1 MAAHPASRRSGA
13 VVPGSRRIGRR
24 PLVWRIRALLLPL
37 ILLTVLGG
45 WLMVRSG
52 ALSGALTRS
61 MARVGDPAPPFA
73 LSALDGS
80 PVRLADLVGRP
91 VIVNFWASWCAPC
104 VREFPLLEEARA
116 AHADADLAVIGIV
129 YDDRA
134 EAAASFMAANGAGWT
149 AAMDP
154 GGDVARAYGIYGPPE
169 TFFIGRD
176 GVVAGHQIGELTAA
190 DMARQLSTI
199 LEEDR

>member
-1 MAAHPASRRSGA
+1 MAAHPVSRRSGTIL
-13 VVPGSRRIGRR
+13 PSPRRIAGL
-24 PLVWRIRALLLPL
+24 PLAWRITALLLPL
-37 ILLTVLGG
+37 LLLAVLGG
-45 WLMVRSG
+45 WLLVRSG
-52 ALSGALTRS
+52 GLGGALTGS
-61 MARVGDPAPPFA
+61 MARIGAPAPPFS
-73 LSALDGS
+73 LTALDGS
-80 PVRLADLVGRP
+80 PVRLEELAGRP

-116 AHADADLAVIGIV
+116 SHAAADLAVIGIV
-129 YDDRA
+129 FDDRA
-134 EAAASFMAANGAGWT
+134 EAAASFMAENGAGWT

-154 GGDVARAYGIYGPPE
+154 GGNVARAYGIYGPPE

-176 GVVAGHQIGELTAA
+176 GIVAGHQIGELTPA

>member
-1 MAAHPASRRSGA
+1 MAAQPASRRSGLL
-13 VVPGSRRIGRR
+13 VPSPRRIAGL
-24 PLVWRIRALLLPL
+24 PLAWRLTALLLPL
-37 ILLTVLGG
+37 LLLAVLGG
-45 WLMVRSG
+45 VLLVRSG
-52 ALSGALTRS
+52 VVTAP
-61 MARVGDPAPPFA
+61 MARIGAPAPAFS
-73 LSALDGS
+73 LTALDGS
-80 PVRLADLVGRP
+80 PVRLEELAGRP

-116 AHADADLAVIGIV
+116 AHDADGLAVIGIV

-134 EAAASFMAANGAGWT
+134 DAAQAFMADNGAGWT
-149 AAMDP
+149 AATDP

-176 GVVAGHQIGELTAA
+176 GIVAGHQIGELTAA

>member
-1 MAAHPASRRSGA
+1 MTAHPASRRSA
-13 VVPGSRRIGRR
+13 LLVPSPRRIAAL
-24 PLVWRIRALLLPL
+24 PLAWRLTALLLPL
-37 ILLTVLGG
+37 LLLAVLGG
-45 WLMVRSG
+45 FLLVRAG
-52 ALSGALTRS
+52 VLTGS
-61 MARVGDPAPPFA
+61 MARIGAPAPPFS
-73 LSALDGS
+73 LTSLDGS
-80 PVRLADLVGRP
+80 PVRLEELAGRP

-116 AHADADLAVIGIV
+116 AHAGADLAVIGIV

-134 EAAASFMAANGAGWT
+134 EAAAAFMADHDAGWT

-176 GVVAGHQIGELTAA
+176 GIVAGHQIGELTAA
-190 DMARQLSTI
+190 DMERQLSTI

>member
-1 MAAHPASRRSGA
+1 MAAHPASRRSGHL
-13 VVPGSRRIGRR
+13 VPSPRRIAGL
-24 PLVWRIRALLLPL
+24 PLAWRITALLLPL
-37 ILLTVLGG
+37 VLLAVLGG
-45 WLMVRSG
+45 WLLVRSG
-52 ALSGALTRS
+52 ALTGS
-61 MARVGDPAPPFA
+61 MARIGAPAPSFS
-73 LSALDGS
+73 LTALDGS
-80 PVRLADLVGRP
+80 PVRLQELAGRP

-116 AHADADLAVIGIV
+116 AHGGEDLAVIGIV

-134 EAAASFMAANGAGWT
+134 DAAAAFMAEQGAGWT

-154 GGDVARAYGIYGPPE
+154 DGDVARAYGIYGPPE

-176 GVVAGHQIGELTAA
+176 GIVAGHQIGELTAA
-190 DMARQLSTI
+190 DMERQLSTI

>member
-1 MAAHPASRRSGA
+1 MAAHPASRRSGLI
-13 VVPGSRRIGRR
+13 VPSPRRLAGL
-24 PLVWRIRALLLPL
+24 PLAWRIVALLLPL
-37 ILLTVLGG
+37 LLLAVLGG
-45 WLMVRSG
+45 WMVVRSG
-52 ALSGALTRS
+52 ALSGS
-61 MARVGDPAPPFA
+61 MARIGAPAPAFA
-73 LSALDGS
+73 LTALDGS
-80 PVRLADLVGRP
+80 PVRLEELAGRP

-116 AHADADLAVIGIV
+116 AHAGADLAVVGIV

-134 EAAASFMAANGAGWT
+134 EAAASFMADNGAGWI

-154 GGDVARAYGIYGPPE
+154 GGEVARAYGIYGPPE

>member
-1 MAAHPASRRSGA
+1 MAVQPASRRSGLL
-13 VVPGSRRIGRR
+13 VPSPRRIARL
-24 PLVWRIRALLLPL
+24 PLAWRITALLLPL
-37 ILLTVLGG
+37 LLLAVLGAV
-45 WLMVRSG
+45 LLLRSG
-52 ALSGALTRS
+52 ALTGS
-61 MARVGDPAPPFA
+61 MARIGAPAPPFS
-73 LSALDGS
+73 LTALDGS
-80 PVRLADLVGRP
+80 PVRLEELAGRP

-116 AHADADLAVIGIV
+116 AHGSDDLAVIGIV

-134 EAAASFMAANGAGWT
+134 EAAAAFMADNGAGWT

-176 GVVAGHQIGELTAA
+176 GIVAGHQIGELTAA